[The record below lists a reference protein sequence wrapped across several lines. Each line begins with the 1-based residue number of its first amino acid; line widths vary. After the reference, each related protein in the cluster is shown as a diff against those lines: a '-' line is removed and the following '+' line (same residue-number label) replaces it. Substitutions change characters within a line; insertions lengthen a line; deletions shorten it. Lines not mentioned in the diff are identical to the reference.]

1 MKKVDSFSRKVAN
14 DIASE
19 AVQVLNEH
27 FKEMGIEFRSSG
39 GRFTAAVFDVKFKV
53 TIPDGKG
60 GVKVTDHANEVA
72 DTMVKA
78 KGVTF
83 EGHFINSKWENPSN
97 GKVYIVR
104 EFSTKRPKY
113 PISLEEISTGKRFR
127 CAIGL
132 MKQYKQVTDESH
144 NVGQPCEED
153 FNLWFTGDI
162 DNLPDD
168 MREITDEVQGYL
180 DDTFPNDEVD
190 DLCNVVNEL
199 NGLGAAERY
208 AERAYYL
215 LFNEGIEACNDELYA
230 VVDQIKERES
240 EKKPKSK
247 KK

>member
-39 GRFTAAVFDVKFKV
+39 GRFTAAVFDIKFKV

-60 GVKVTDHANEVA
+60 GVKVTDQANEVA

-104 EFSTKRPKY
+104 DFSTKRPKY

-127 CAIGL
+127 CAIGF
-132 MKQYKQVTDESH
+132 MKQYRQVTDESH

-168 MREITDEVQGYL
+168 MREITDEVQNYI
-180 DDTFPNDEVD
+180 DDTFPNNEVD
-190 DLCNVVNEL
+190 YLCDVVNEL
-199 NGLGAAERY
+199 NKLGAAERY

-215 LFNEGIEACNDELYA
+215 LFNEGIEKCNDELYA
-230 VVDQIKERES
+230 VVDQIRERARA
-240 EKKPKSK
+240 KRKSK
-247 KK
+247 K

>member
-1 MKKVDSFSRKVAN
+1 MKKVDSFSRKVAG
-14 DIASE
+14 DITSE

-83 EGHFINSKWENPSN
+83 EGHFINSKWENPTN
-97 GKVYIVR
+97 GRVYIVR

-113 PISLEEISTGKRFR
+113 PISLEEVSTGKRFR
-127 CAIGL
+127 CVIGL

-144 NVGQPCEED
+144 NVEQPCEED

-168 MREITDEVQGYL
+168 MREITDEVQNYL
-180 DDTFPNDEVD
+180 DDTFPAEEVD
-190 DLCNVVNEL
+190 DLCGVVNDL
-199 NGLGAAERY
+199 NTYDAATRY

-215 LFNEGIEACNDELYA
+215 LFNEGIEKCNDELYA
-230 VVDQIKERES
+230 VLGQIEKREA
-240 EKKPKSK
+240 KKSK
-247 KK
+247 K